1 MKKRYTPLKK
11 MLPIKT
17 AIQTST
23 YKHYLYSF
31 KEWLQT
37 LGYSPSSVY
46 YMPRI
51 LEEFLKWLEE
61 KKILSI
67 EEVKQN
73 DIEEFITYNKTR
85 KNKRREGAL
94 SISQSNRYIDV
105 IKKFAEYLHK
115 AHQIQLSINT
125 KREKKELKLDY
136 IILTI
141 EEIKSLYQ
149 VTEET
154 PIGIRDRTMLS
165 IYYGCGLRKSE
176 GINLEVNDILFD
188 RKLVHVKKSKN
199 NQERFVPITASNL
212 QYIEQYIYNTRPLLL
227 NTDSTETKLFI
238 NEKGEAI
245 TGQMLY
251 LRLKQLLQKANIHK
265 NVGLHTLRHSIATHL
280 LQQGM
285 ALEQIALFLGHKS
298 LESTQ
303 IYTHI
308 LHNEK

>member
-1 MKKRYTPLKK
+1 MKS
-11 MLPIKT
+11 LPIKNT
-17 AIQTST
+17 IQTTT

-51 LEEFLKWLEE
+51 PEEFLKWLEE
-61 KKILSI
+61 KKILTI
-67 EEVKQN
+67 EEVKKN
-73 DIEEFITYNKTR
+73 DIEEFTTYNKTR

-94 SISQSNRYIDV
+94 SIGQSNRYIDV
-105 IKKFAEYLHK
+105 LKKFAEYLHH
-115 AHQIQLSINT
+115 AHHIQLNINS

-136 IILTI
+136 IILTV
-141 EEIKSLYQ
+141 EEIKNLYQ

-154 PIGIRDRTMLS
+154 LIGIRDRSMLS

-176 GINLEVNDILFD
+176 GINLEINDILFD
-188 RKLVHVKKSKN
+188 RKLVHVRKSKN
-199 NQERFVPITASNL
+199 NQERYIPITASNL
-212 QYIEQYIYNTRPLLL
+212 QYIEQYIYNARPLLL
-227 NTDSTETKLFI
+227 NVDSTESKLFI
-238 NEKGEAI
+238 NEKGGNI

-265 NVGLHTLRHSIATHL
+265 NIGLHTLRHSIATHL
-280 LQQGM
+280 LQAGIE
-285 ALEQIALFLGHKS
+285 LEQIALFLGHKS

-308 LHNEK
+308 LNNT